1 MTTTRRI
8 VILLLTLA
16 TACIPAIGA
25 SAREAE
31 DDIRV
36 EVLAPLAIAGEDGF
50 SDGGDRP
57 APEGFVAVYA
67 PLAPDGFSDGGDR
80 PIRVFIEPAG
90 FSDGGDTPVPEGFVR
105 GLAPPAPDGFSDGG
119 DGMIAVMAQRAD
131 NRELVAVIMQL
142 VETSPLP
149 PEGGGS

>member
-8 VILLLTLA
+8 AILLLILA
-16 TACIPAIGA
+16 TACIPTVGA

-31 DDIRV
+31 EDLRV
-36 EVLAPLAIAGEDGF
+36 EVLAPLSVEGDGF
-50 SDGGDRP
+50 SDGGDGP

-80 PIRVFIEPAG
+80 PIRVFIERLG
-90 FSDGGDTPVPEGFVR
+90 FSDGGDGPEGFVR

-131 NRELVAVIMQL
+131 GGGLVAVTMQL

>member
-8 VILLLTLA
+8 AILFLILA
-16 TACIPAIGA
+16 TACIPAVGA
-25 SAREAE
+25 SAREADE
-31 DDIRV
+31 DLRV
-36 EVLAPLAIAGEDGF
+36 EVFAALESVDGDGF
-50 SDGGDRP
+50 SDGGDSP
-57 APEGFVAVYA
+57 VPEGFVAVYA

-90 FSDGGDTPVPEGFVR
+90 FSDGGDPPEGFAR

-119 DGMIAVMAQRAD
+119 DGMIAVMAQRA
-131 NRELVAVIMQL
+131 EGGGFVAVIMQL
-142 VETSPLP
+142 AETSPLP

>member
-8 VILLLTLA
+8 AILLLILA
-16 TACIPAIGA
+16 TACIPALGA
-25 SAREAE
+25 SARETEE
-31 DDIRV
+31 DLRV
-36 EVLAPLAIAGEDGF
+36 EVLAPLGVEGDGF
-50 SDGGDRP
+50 SDGGDGP
-57 APEGFVAVYA
+57 APEGLVAVYA

-80 PIRVFIEPAG
+80 PIRVFIEPLG
-90 FSDGGDTPVPEGFVR
+90 FSDGGDGPVPEGFVR

-131 NRELVAVIMQL
+131 TRELVAVQVRL
-142 VETSPLP
+142 AETSPLP